1 MVREIIRDLLIFSF
15 ISAGFLV
22 SIGGFIAYMNQ
33 AKDRVSGGYQTW
45 GVVLICGGATI
56 GFGYLLYEFLW

>member
-15 ISAGFLV
+15 LSAGFLV

-33 AKDRVSGGYQTW
+33 ATDQVSGGCQAW
-45 GVVLICGGATI
+45 GVVLICGAATI
-56 GFGYLLYEFLW
+56 GFGYLLYKFLW